1 MKLLRTVST
10 RRLLASLLG
19 LVAAGVAGTAIAI
32 AATGSGPVPAPASLA
47 DAIHTAMQGKPV
59 AGVSADI
66 TFTNNLFASTPIETS
81 DPLLTGATGRLW
93 ASDGHLRLE
102 LQSDN
107 GDAQLVLNGQSFWI
121 YDPTSQTVYEGTLP
135 AGQASTSQSN
145 TSDTLPTVAQI
156 QQGLDRL
163 GNHANVSAATPTD
176 VGGQP
181 AYSVEL
187 SPNSNA
193 GLIGAVRFAFDANQ
207 GYPLDFAVFPRG
219 DGNPALELQA
229 SNVSY
234 GPVPASDFQLS
245 PPAGSKVVQVS
256 VPQRQQPPANA
267 TPPAGNG
274 DVQTV
279 GQGLGAVVVAKHPVA
294 NTGSGAGSGSGP
306 AGQLPVKTVSIGG
319 ATGHE
324 LPTSLGTVLQFTRDG
339 VGYLLAGSVTPSTIE
354 SVAASLP

>member
-10 RRLLASLLG
+10 RRLLAGLLG
-19 LVAAGVAGTAIAI
+19 VVVVGLASTAIAI
-32 AATGSGPVPAPASLA
+32 AAAGTGPVPARASLA

-66 TFTNNLFASTPIETS
+66 TFTNNLFAGSSIGTV
-81 DPLLTGATGRLW
+81 DPLLTGGTGRLW
-93 ASDGHLRLE
+93 AGDGHLRLE

-107 GDAQLVLNGQSFWI
+107 GDAQLVLDRHRFWM
-121 YDPTSQTVYEGTLP
+121 YDPNSRTVYEGTLP
-135 AGQASTSQSN
+135 NRQDSTGPDNAGGA
-145 TSDTLPTVAQI
+145 LPTVAQI
-156 QQGLDRL
+156 QRALDRL
-163 GNHANVSAATPTD
+163 GTHAGVSAATATD

-187 SPNSNA
+187 TPNSSA

-207 GYPLDFAVFPRG
+207 GNPLDFAIVPRG
-219 DGNPALELQA
+219 DSNPALELQA

-234 GPVPASDFQLS
+234 GPVPPSALQLS
-245 PPAGSKVVQVS
+245 PPRGNKIVHVAL
-256 VPQRQQPPANA
+256 PQRPQTDTA
-267 TPPAGNG
+267 PAGTG
-274 DVQTV
+274 DVQV
-279 GQGLGAVVVAKHPVA
+279 IGQGLGAMVVAKHPV
-294 NTGSGAGSGSGP
+294 GSGAGSGSGP
-306 AGQLPVKTVSIGG
+306 AGPLPVKTVTIDGVKG
-319 ATGHE
+319 QE

>member
-10 RRLLASLLG
+10 RRLLVGLLG
-19 LVAAGVAGTAIAI
+19 VLVAGLASTAIAI
-32 AATGSGPVPAPASLA
+32 AAAGTGPVPASASLA

-66 TFTNNLFASTPIETS
+66 TFTNNLFAGSSIETA

-102 LQSDN
+102 LQSAN
-107 GDAQLVLNGQSFWI
+107 GDAQLVLDRQSFWI
-121 YDPTSQTVYEGTLP
+121 YDPTSQTVYEGALP
-135 AGQASTSQSN
+135 NRQGSTSTSN
-145 TSDTLPTVAQI
+145 VDETLPTVAQI
-156 QQGLDRL
+156 QRSLDRL
-163 GNHANVSAATPTD
+163 GTHAGVSAATPTD

-187 SPNSNA
+187 TPNTSA

-207 GYPLDFAVFPRG
+207 GNPLDFAIFPRG
-219 DGNPALELQA
+219 DSSPALELQA

-234 GPVPASDFQLS
+234 GPVPPSDFQLS
-245 PPAGSKVVQVS
+245 PPAGSTVVHVS
-256 VPQRQQPPANA
+256 LPQRPAA
-267 TPPAGNG
+267 APAGKG
-274 DVQTV
+274 SIDVV
-279 GQGLGAVVVAKHPVA
+279 GQGLGAVLVAKHPI
-294 NTGSGAGSGSGP
+294 GSGAGSGSGP
-306 AGQLPVKTVSIGG
+306 AGPLPAKTVTIDGVKG
-319 ATGHE
+319 QE